1 MKTNILLLVVLN
13 TLLSY
18 SQMALPINFEE
29 SQVTTESFVDFNGG
43 TGTVVDN
50 PFITD
55 DNPSN
60 TVGKIVRDGGD
71 IWAGSYLI
79 VSPLDFTT
87 ETTIKMSVYS
97 VSPGLVVKFK
107 LEDDNDPVTAAVE
120 RDAYTT
126 KYNQWETLSWS
137 FSGEQSNIFQK
148 LVLMFDFGNTGDGT
162 ESSTFYFDD
171 IYQFDPTGGLAQIDL
186 PITYD
191 DSSIYYSL
199 IPFGDDNVEAE
210 IIESASDDG
219 KYVKLVK
226 SSDAATWAGV
236 TISNESGLVSNIPVS
251 SSNSKMYVH
260 TYVSENSTTGIPV
273 RLKIEN
279 KNDPTQSVETEAYT
293 TVVDAWEVLEF
304 DFNNEAT
311 GTAALNESYPFNMA
325 SLFFNF
331 GSAGDNQTIYYFD
344 NISFGSPISLGLDS
358 VSNEAFNLYPNPV
371 EDYLYIQSPDTTIKN
386 IDIYNIV
393 GKRIYSSSSENRLDM
408 SSYSAGIYFVKIN
421 NSTFKIVKK

>member
-1 MKTNILLLVVLN
+1 MKNCFLLILALN
-13 TLLSY
+13 TLLTY
-18 SQMALPINFEE
+18 SQMALPINFEDG
-29 SQVTTESFVDFNGG
+29 QVSTESFVDFNGG

-79 VSPLDFTT
+79 ISPLDFTT

-97 VSPGLVVKFK
+97 VSPGLLVKFK

-126 KYNQWETLSWS
+126 KYNQWETLTWS
-137 FSGEQSNIFQK
+137 FSGEQSNIFQR
-148 LVLMFDFGNTGDGT
+148 LVLMFDFGNTGNGT
-162 ESSTFYFDD
+162 ENSTFYFDD

-199 IPFGDDNVEAE
+199 IPFGDEE
-210 IIESASDDG
+210 GASDIIYNSG
-219 KYVKLVK
+219 QNNLAYVAK
-226 SSDAATWAGV
+226 SSSAATWAGV
-236 TISNESGLVSNIPVS
+236 TISNESGLENNIPVS

-260 TYVSENSTTGIPV
+260 TYVTGSSNTGIPV

-293 TVVDAWEVLEF
+293 TVVDAYEVLEF

-331 GSAGDNQTIYYFD
+331 GSAGDDQTVYYFD

-358 VSNEAFNLYPNPV
+358 VSNETFKLYPNPV
-371 EDYLYIQSPDTTIKN
+371 EDHLYIQSSDTTIKN
-386 IDIYNIV
+386 IDIYNIL
-393 GKRIYSSSSENRLDM
+393 GKKIYTSSSENRLDM

>member
-1 MKTNILLLVVLN
+1 
-13 TLLSY
+13 
-18 SQMALPINFEE
+18 MALPINFEE
-29 SQVTTESFVDFNGG
+29 GQVTTESFVNFNGG
-43 TGTVVDN
+43 NGTVVDN

-87 ETTIKMSVYS
+87 ETTIKMNVYS
-97 VSPGLVVKFK
+97 ASPGLLVKFK

-126 KYNQWETLSWS
+126 KSNQWETLTWS

-171 IYQFDPTGGLAQIDL
+171 ISQFDSTGGLAQIDL

-191 DSSIYYSL
+191 DSSVYYTL
-199 IPFGDDNVEAE
+199 IPFGDDEGSSE
-210 IIESASDDG
+210 IIFNSNTDN
-219 KYVKLVK
+219 KLVYVTK
-226 SSDAATWAGV
+226 SSSAATWAGV
-236 TISNESGLVSNIPVS
+236 TVSNESGLENNIPVT

-260 TYVSENSTTGIPV
+260 TYVTGSSNTGIPV

-279 KNDPTQSVETEAYT
+279 NNDPTQSVETEAYT
-293 TVVDAWEVLEF
+293 TVVDAWEILEF

-311 GTAALNESYPFNMA
+311 GTAALNENYPFSMA

-331 GSAGDNQTIYYFD
+331 GSAGDNQTVYYFD

-358 VSNEAFNLYPNPV
+358 VSNESFKLYPNPV
-371 EDYLYIQSPDTTIKN
+371 EDYLYIQSSDTTIKN
-386 IDIYNIV
+386 IDIYSIL
-393 GKRIYSSSSENRLDM
+393 GKKIYSTSSENRLDM
-408 SSYSAGIYFVKIN
+408 SSYSAGIYFIKIN
-421 NSTFKIVKK
+421 NSTFKIFKK